1 MKKVIWIA
9 GHGPNRSHDT
19 LNSDVVK
26 SRREALAFVAG
37 QGYWRISRMEYT
49 APYSP
54 GKRTD
59 EIGGV
64 DVDQKIERIRFAEE
78 SRTMRRVSTK
88 QALALWQKSMRS
100 GPGGARKNPARKK
113 KTTKRRKNASK
124 RMSNG
129 ERPQVVEVAVEVKVY
144 PAFKWDANKGEH
156 DRSRPCGVRYEVSA
170 HDQMEHMIGA
180 PIGTGRSVERALADF
195 AERAAVEYNYYT
207 RKSAPKHVDVI
218 FVPVVAVTR
227 DYRADYK

>member
-19 LNSDVVK
+19 LYSETFE
-26 SRREALAFVAG
+26 REKDAKAFVAG

-64 DVDQKIERIRFAEE
+64 DVDQEIERIRFAEE

-113 KTTKRRKNASK
+113 SRWDLVFIRSFNAMVIRIQSNAGWSFMVSNFKGATASADPSTGWPQLVLGDPGDPAVAKIFWGTRELAKAHGLKVTT
-124 RMSNG
+124 
-129 ERPQVVEVAVEVKVY
+129 
-144 PAFKWDANKGEH
+144 
-156 DRSRPCGVRYEVSA
+156 RSTGPFGGS
-170 HDQMEHMIGA
+170 GA
-180 PIGTGRSVERALADF
+180 YKKLA
-195 AERAAVEYNYYT
+195 
-207 RKSAPKHVDVI
+207 RKSPA
-218 FVPVVAVTR
+218 R
-227 DYRADYK
+227 